1 MGQGEIMDEL
11 EQPRR
16 LKDYLLG
23 TLPDEAVQS
32 QIEERLML
40 DEEFAVRVSAAE
52 DELIEQFLD
61 GELSDTDADRFQKF
75 FLAPPERR
83 SQFRLTRDL
92 RRVAVAKANVPSPQP
107 TRSQSVRGLW
117 TGWLRFSAAAAAIL
131 IAALGIWRFAIYES
145 DADKGLD
152 ALRAAYRDQRPVEA
166 RITGLSNY
174 APYSETR
181 GGNASVT
188 DSAALDKA
196 NRYLLDATTDSGN
209 AAAHQ
214 ALAMY
219 YLAGGDMDR
228 AEREINAAL
237 EKAPNDARIQSDAAA
252 ISLEAAK
259 RIRDDDARKM
269 ILLDESIRRL
279 NQAIALD
286 SKLREPRFN
295 RAICLGLLLDTE
307 EAKSAWREYIQ
318 LDPDSKWSEEAR
330 QNLDKLEHSTPRER
344 SSTELE
350 SDFLAAFRS
359 GDDASAGKLI
369 SENREL
375 IRDKY
380 LPVRLAMS
388 FAVGPEDRRDELLRA
403 LEYSGE
409 IELKL
414 TGDPFAKE
422 IAFFY
427 RHVSKARL
435 EMLSAASTEMR
446 TGIEDCRN
454 EKYEDAL
461 PRLKSARAKF
471 EQAGDVSSANL
482 ARYFAGYATKN
493 MPLPLD
499 AARAEFSSIEEWAR
513 EHNFPWLRMTALHW
527 VGQCLIDLKE
537 LSAARR
543 TFEEALA
550 IADRLGDS
558 YGRQRNLI
566 TLAQLH
572 SMCGQN
578 DQALRYM
585 YAALKDSDKPQTSLR
600 QRYRNLFLSLPILS
614 QAKLLGAV
622 GPASMEAVKLADQL
636 QNPIWMPQSRTF
648 AGTAAAETGNL
659 LEART
664 LFEESTAKASAIPAA
679 ATRDMVNALTKLKSG
694 DVELGLKN
702 FSTAEQLYS
711 EAVRYYDSEGK
722 FPLLREQAHQGLL
735 LTYLRSGKPA
745 DQLEQQIASNIEQ
758 TDEYR
763 DRIDG
768 DMSLGFF
775 DLRGNVYDVASEF
788 EFDRGN
794 IEKAY
799 NYAEQSSSRSLL
811 SQMRKGI
818 SDPRNVPGL
827 KNASLDLSSIR
838 EGLPGNISLLQF
850 SVFESKTIAWAI
862 SRDSFDAIPISIS
875 RHDLEGKVSAFARSI
890 ALNNSTDKTEAS
902 TAAAELY
909 RLLIQPALTHLKVDH
924 ELCIIPS
931 DVLFDVPFA
940 ALVAADGRPLIASF
954 PLLTAPSANVFL
966 ESTRNASER
975 SSHKAEAVLAVGN
988 PAFPREKFE
997 RLPDLVD
1004 AEAEAA
1010 EIRQLYSGD
1019 SNLLR
1024 RGDATKSSFLRAIP
1038 MADVVHFAGHYI
1050 AMPGSPMSSFLLLA
1064 ADGDDPSGSE
1074 LSNLEL
1080 QNTSI
1085 PRTRLMV
1092 FAACDSGIESY
1103 YRNEGMAGMAR
1114 TVLAAQVPLVVAS
1127 QWSVDSA
1134 ATAKLMMRFHEM
1146 RQKEHMSTT
1155 FALRAAQLELFND
1168 PTGRFSSPYY
1178 WAGFAVYGGHADF

>member
-23 TLPDEAVQS
+23 TLEDEAVQS
-32 QIEERLML
+32 RIEERLMV

-61 GELSDTDADRFQKF
+61 GELSDADADRFQTF

-92 RRVAVAKANVPSPQP
+92 RRAAVAKANVPSPHP
-107 TRSQSVRGLW
+107 IRSQPARGLW

-145 DADKGLD
+145 DTDKGLD
-152 ALRAAYRDQRPVEA
+152 ALRAAYRGQRPVEP
-166 RITGLSNY
+166 RVTGLSNY

-181 GGNASVT
+181 GGNPSVT
-188 DSAALDKA
+188 DPAALDKA
-196 NRYLLDATTDSGN
+196 NRYLLDATTDSGD

-237 EKAPNDARIQSDAAA
+237 EKAPNDAGIQSDAGA
-252 ISLEAAK
+252 INLEAAK
-259 RIRDDDARKM
+259 RVRDDDARKM

-330 QNLDKLEHSTPRER
+330 QNLEKLEHSTPRER
-344 SSTELE
+344 SATELE

-388 FAVGPEDRRDELLRA
+388 YAVGPEDRRDELLRA

-422 IAFFY
+422 IAVFY

-435 EMLSAASTEMR
+435 DMLSAASTEMR

-461 PRLKSARAKF
+461 PRLKSSRAKF
-471 EQAGDVSSANL
+471 EQAGDISSANL

-499 AARAEFSSIEEWAR
+499 TARAEFNSIERWAR
-513 EHNFPWLRMTALHW
+513 EHDFLWLRMTALHW

-558 YGRQRNLI
+558 YARQRNLI

-600 QRYRNLFLSLPILS
+600 QRYRNLFFSLPILS
-614 QAKLLGAV
+614 QAKLSGAV
-622 GPASMEAVKLADQL
+622 GPASIEAVQLADQL
-636 QNPIWMPQSRTF
+636 QNPMWMPQSRTF
-648 AGTAAAETGNL
+648 AGTAAAETGDL
-659 LEART
+659 VKART
-664 LFEESTAKASAIPAA
+664 LFEESIAKASAIPAV

-694 DVELGLKN
+694 DVELALKN

-735 LTYLRSGKPA
+735 LTYLWSGKPA

-811 SQMRKGI
+811 GQMRKGV
-818 SDPRNVPGL
+818 SDPRSVRAL
-827 KNASLDLSSIR
+827 KNAVLDLSSIR
-838 EGLPGNISLLQF
+838 EGLPGSISLLQF
-850 SVFESKTIAWAI
+850 SVFENKTVAWAI
-862 SRDSFDAIPISIS
+862 SRDSFVAIPISIS
-875 RHDLEGKVSAFARSI
+875 RHDLEDKVSAFARLI
-890 ALNNSTDKTEAS
+890 ALNNKTDAS
-902 TAAAELY
+902 IAAAELY
-909 RLLIQPALTHLKVDH
+909 RLLIQPALPHLKVGQ

-975 SSHKAEAVLAVGN
+975 SSHKAEAVLAIGN
-988 PAFPREKFE
+988 PAFPRDKFE

-1004 AEAEAA
+1004 AEAEVD
-1010 EIRQLYSGD
+1010 EIRQLYSAD
-1019 SNLLR
+1019 SKLLR

-1064 ADGDDPSGSE
+1064 ADGDDPADSE

-1080 QNTSI
+1080 QNISI
-1085 PRTRLMV
+1085 HRTRLMV

-1114 TVLAAQVPLVVAS
+1114 TVLATKVPLVVAS

-1155 FALRAAQLELFND
+1155 SALRAAQLELFND